1 MCKGPGVGR
10 SCQFKKLDK
19 GQNRGEKVPGEDVGH
34 VRQVLGGGCE
44 GLVCFLRTGGGFG
57 MVFKRDWWGH
67 TAKGTGG
74 AVSRLRRSEGTLSR
88 PGCHG
93 QTVAQA
99 AHCTGA
105 PRHAA
110 GFVRGAA
117 SSLCPA
123 GEAGL
128 GLPGGRVIFFYF
140 PSGFWRHGPAC
151 GHLGGQTDGTWR
163 GFDACGGGRA
173 AGWSGLTWG
182 GAAAHH

>member
-10 SCQFKKLDK
+10 SCQFKKLDE
-19 GQNRGEKVPGEDVGH
+19 GQNRGEKVPGADVGH
-34 VRQVLGGGCE
+34 VRQVRGGGCE

-57 MVFKRDWWGH
+57 MVFKRDWWGR

-93 QTVAQA
+93 QTVAHA

-105 PRHAA
+105 PRHMA

-140 PSGFWRHGPAC
+140 PRTLPLGSGGTAPPVVISGARRMAHGEV
-151 GHLGGQTDGTWR
+151 
-163 GFDACGGGRA
+163 
-173 AGWSGLTWG
+173 LTPVVGAEQRG
-182 GAAAHH
+182 GAG